1 MALLDDAHRHALF
14 GSCRLEDVQVLLPTR
29 RTARMLAGTLL
40 AQAEKAGRHALCCR
54 IDTLGDLDE
63 ELPDT
68 LTAAM
73 PEDDLPPAIDKMAR
87 HFYLL
92 PLVEK
97 WAREGGMGRLDDDGA
112 PLNAVKLSALVHDL
126 EGFLTNAK

>member
-1 MALLDDAHRHALF
+1 
-14 GSCRLEDVQVLLPTR
+14 
-29 RTARMLAGTLL
+29 MLAGALL
-40 AQAEKAGRHALCCR
+40 AQAEKAGRHALLLPR

-87 HFYLL
+87 HFHLL
-92 PLVEK
+92 PLVEA
-97 WAREGGMGRLDDDGA
+97 WAREGGWVALMIMA
-112 PLNAVKLSALVHDL
+112 PRRSMQ
-126 EGFLTNAK
+126 